1 LEAFD
6 LVLVDDQ
13 TMQVPNWILA
23 KIVQANKAA

>member
-23 KIVQANKAA
+23 KIAQANKAA